1 MAIYKKVTVRE
12 AVAQNPQ
19 AASIAN
25 NINKLQ
31 GDMSEIQQDMSE
43 KEKAIQG
50 QVAQKTMNIRKTGM
64 NKMENIKKRIA
75 ASQNLL
81 QRKMP
86 QAQGPQPQQMNE
98 ADGYPTA
105 GRPKEIDDI
114 ERQVFAGKVGM
125 LIKYLLK
132 GDTIIVSH
140 NLKQLARDMVR
151 EDFTIKDTVNKI
163 GFQLTASEPNIQ
175 LLNILRYKIEM
186 KLKDYEEKKQKE
198 EKGIR

>member
-25 NINKLQ
+25 NISKLQ
-31 GDMSEIQQDMSE
+31 GEMSEIQQDMTE
-43 KEKAIQG
+43 KEKTIQG
-50 QVAQKTMNIRKTGM
+50 QVAQKTMNIRKTGT
-64 NKMENIKKRIA
+64 NKMENIKKRLV

-81 QRKMP
+81 QKKMP
-86 QAQGPQPQQMNE
+86 QGPQPPQINE

-114 ERQVFAGKVGM
+114 ERQVFAGKIGM

-140 NLKQLARDMVR
+140 NLKQLARDIVR
-151 EDFTIKDTVNKI
+151 EDFSIKDTVNKI

-175 LLNILRYKIEM
+175 LLNILRYKIEI
-186 KLKDYEEKKQKE
+186 KVKDYEEKKQKE
-198 EKGIR
+198 EKGIL